1 MLGWL
6 PDNGSVHGVLYLLYW
21 TSGVALVTFQ
31 IALLCARRA
40 ATVRERHALREAVW
54 AIVPALLLVWLGLLS
69 HRAVPEVM
77 FDRQVALERP
87 VAVDGGAR

>member
-6 PDNGSVHGVLYLLYW
+6 PDNGSVHGVLHLVYW
-21 TSGVALVTFQ
+21 TSGLALVMVQVAL
-31 IALLCARRA
+31 LSMRRA

-54 AIVPALLLVWLGLLS
+54 AVVPALFLVWLGLLS

-77 FDRQVALERP
+77 FDRQVAFESP
-87 VAVDGGAR
+87 VASDDGAR